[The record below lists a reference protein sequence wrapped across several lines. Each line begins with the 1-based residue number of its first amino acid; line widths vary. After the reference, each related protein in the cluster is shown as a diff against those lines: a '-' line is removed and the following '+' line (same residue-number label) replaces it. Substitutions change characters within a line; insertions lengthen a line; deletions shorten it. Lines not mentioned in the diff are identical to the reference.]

1 MFHAIRQ
8 WWGDGG
14 GKSTL
19 RLFLFEFLVVMAGV
33 LAAQWLQQR
42 QQELAMR
49 DEARNLLANSR
60 GIHES
65 LFARSQHWR
74 TYGPCVMAR
83 ADAIALA
90 AAEGRTMTRAEI
102 GRPALPSTDTVN
114 WSPALLRAAIDL
126 VGSQRMTDL
135 QDLEANAVISDGIT
149 DRISSNWAT
158 FNLLDPAYG
167 KPSAQDFANVRLA
180 AVKVAN
186 DVRLLQLKFHE
197 DEVFARRLGLHSARR
212 PGERRLDNCGM
223 IRDWK

>member
-1 MFHAIRQ
+1 
-8 WWGDGG
+8 
-14 GKSTL
+14 
-19 RLFLFEFLVVMAGV
+19 
-33 LAAQWLQQR
+33 
-42 QQELAMR
+42 
-49 DEARNLLANSR
+49 
-60 GIHES
+60 
-65 LFARSQHWR
+65 
-74 TYGPCVMAR
+74 
-83 ADAIALA
+83 
-90 AAEGRTMTRAEI
+90 MTRAEI

-158 FNLLDPAYG
+158 FNLPDPAYG